1 MQVRHLQNTEAVV
14 QIEESKIE
22 EQPPLEEIVQSLALL
37 AALHVGPPKAET
49 PALALPKK
57 KDDEEGPE
65 PDPDDSERPV

>member
-14 QIEESKIE
+14 QIVEAKIE

-57 KDDEEGPE
+57 KDDDEEPQ
-65 PDPDDSERPV
+65 PDPDERA

>member
-14 QIEESKIE
+14 QIVESKIE

-49 PALALPKK
+49 PAVALPRKK
-57 KDDEEGPE
+57 NEEEEPQPE
-65 PDPDDSERPV
+65 PDERL